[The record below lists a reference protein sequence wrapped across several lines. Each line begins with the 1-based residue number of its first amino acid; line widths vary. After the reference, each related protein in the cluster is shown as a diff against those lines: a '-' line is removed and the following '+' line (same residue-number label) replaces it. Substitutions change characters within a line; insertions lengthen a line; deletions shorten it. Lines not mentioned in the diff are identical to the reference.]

1 MRNKIG
7 NSYLFL
13 FLLYRIINMTLFDD
27 HGENIRI
34 RWEIIKPKWL
44 GGKLNEIISSKQN
57 RKGH

>member
-13 FLLYRIINMTLFDD
+13 FLLYHIINMTLFDD
-27 HGENIRI
+27 HGGNIRI
-34 RWEIIKPKWL
+34 RWEIIKPVWL

-57 RKGH
+57 RKGR